1 MKKILVAVAVLAVG
15 IFMAGS
21 AFAAG
26 SQTATVDI
34 SANVGAAACKAIT
47 PAALSIVIPDPSV
60 LVPVSSTGGATT
72 IQCQNGQSSTSITA
86 SSLNSGGGPVA
97 SPLTSW
103 LANGPYSLNYT
114 LTFAAAVTGSGYG
127 GPGKNQVIIAANGAV
142 ATPTGSEGAGVYT
155 DVVTITVNY

>member
-1 MKKILVAVAVLAVG
+1 MKKILVAAAVAVVVTV
-15 IFMAGS
+15 MAGS

-26 SQTATVDI
+26 SQTANVNI

-60 LVPVSSTGGATT
+60 LAPVASTGGDTT
-72 IQCQNGQSSTSITA
+72 IQCQAGQSTTSITA
-86 SSLNSGGGPVA
+86 TSFNAGGAPVA

-103 LANGPYSLNYT
+103 LANGAYSLNYT

-127 GPGKNQVIIAANGAV
+127 GPGKNQVVIAANGAV
-142 ATPTGSEGAGVYT
+142 ATPTGNEGAGVYT
-155 DVVTITVNY
+155 DVVTITVAY